1 MNIALILA
9 GGAGSRMGEDIP
21 KQFIEVDDRPVI
33 VYTLLAMQN
42 HLEIDKIQIVC
53 IKGWEEQLRE
63 YANKFDITKL
73 NNIVTG
79 GKTRFESTK
88 IGMESLGNVADED
101 VIIVHDAARPLVTV
115 ESLSDTIAVCKRYG
129 NSMTVLDCVD
139 TMYDRTTNEYTNKEV
154 ARGNLA
160 RGQTPEAVTGK
171 RMREMYKAAEEKNIK
186 LDSIS
191 ALQIALGWRVYFA
204 KGSERNIKL
213 TRKED
218 IELFKALLIMEK
230 DEWLK

>member
-9 GGAGSRMGEDIP
+9 GGAGSRMEEDIP

-129 NSMTVLDCVD
+129 NSMSVLDCVD

-154 ARGNLA
+154 ERENLV

-213 TRKED
+213 TRKDD
-218 IELFKALLIMEK
+218 IDLFKALLNTEK
-230 DEWLK
+230 ED